1 MMPVVILRFH
11 PNEGPGYFGA
21 YLDRRGVPWTLIR
34 VDEREKVPGDPQAF
48 SGIVCMGGP
57 MSVNDDLP
65 WIPPVLALLR
75 RAADAK
81 VPLLGHCLGS
91 QLMARALGGTVAP
104 NPVKEIGWGHVDVA
118 DNDVAREWF
127 GDRRGFEGFHWHGE
141 TFTIPAGATRLA
153 SSAHCANQLFAV
165 GRHLAMQCHVEMTA
179 DLIRSWYRANETE
192 IAASRSSPGV
202 QTGAE
207 MEERMETRLAAL
219 HEVADH
225 LYDRWAERLGS

>member
-1 MMPVVILRFH
+1 MPVVILRFH
-11 PNEGPGYFGA
+11 SNEGPGYFGA
-21 YLDRRGVPWTLIR
+21 YLDRKGVPWTLIR
-34 VDEREKVPGDPQAF
+34 VDEREKVPGDPQGF

-65 WIPPVLALLR
+65 WIPAVLALLR
-75 RAADAK
+75 RAGDAG

-118 DNDVAREWF
+118 DNDVARRWF
-127 GDRRGFEGFHWHGE
+127 GDRRGFEAFHWHGE

-153 SSAHCANQLFAV
+153 SSAHCANQLFAA
-165 GRHLAMQCHVEMTA
+165 GPHLAMQCHVEMTA
-179 DLIRSWYRANETE
+179 DLIRSWYRANEAE